1 MRARVEPYNSNGC
14 RAKFNDVKDSGPQST
29 EATLHSARFCLLVLI
44 LLLNFPLWAQQT
56 QTPATSS
63 PGQTV
68 TTPPVA
74 QPPGWIYSP
83 PDLLPDAVRDPQALD
98 VVQKAITVMGGPA
111 VAAVQDCTIQAQS
124 DALPGTP
131 ATSGTMTWKLAG
143 SEFRIDAPIPNG
155 TASVMTGH
163 GKPGMIN
170 GAATALQS
178 YVTEAMF
185 VPVAIAPVL
194 AQELANPKMS
204 LRFKDNETLGTVSV
218 AVVTTALETDYP
230 DNVVTP
236 QTWYFDTSTG
246 LPVRVEFRAP
256 DIHDP
261 LNFIPTAVDLSN
273 FQLISGVAYPFKVV
287 SSVDSQTQVVF
298 IVQSVVVDS
307 GIAPST
313 FDGPFVSTVGAR

>member
-1 MRARVEPYNSNGC
+1 M
-14 RAKFNDVKDSGPQST
+14 
-29 EATLHSARFCLLVLI
+29 HSARFGLLVSV
-44 LLLNFPLWAQQT
+44 LLLNIPVWAQVSQ
-56 QTPATSS
+56 P
-63 PGQTV
+63 
-68 TTPPVA
+68 TPPSPA
-74 QPPGWIYSP
+74 LSIQPPGWVYSP
-83 PDLLPDAVRDPQALD
+83 PDLLTAAVRDPQALT
-98 VVQKAITVMGGPA
+98 VVQTAITAMGGPA
-111 VAAVQDCTIQAQS
+111 IAAIQDCTVQAQS
-124 DALPGTP
+124 DAVPGTP
-131 ATSGTMTWKLAG
+131 TTSGTMTWKMAG
-143 SEFRIDAPIPNG
+143 SEFRIDAPTSTG

-178 YVTEAMF
+178 YVTQAMF

-204 LRFKDNETLGTVSV
+204 VRFKDNETLGTVSV

-246 LPVRVEFRAP
+246 LPVRIEFRAP
-256 DIHDP
+256 DIHQP
-261 LNFIPTAVDLSN
+261 TNFIPTAVDLSN
-273 FQLISGVAYPFKVV
+273 FQLVSGVAYPFKVV

-298 IVQSVVVDS
+298 IVQSVVVNS

-313 FDGPFVSTVGAR
+313 FDGQFVSTGSAR